1 MSLEEIVDFARMNG
15 HLPGIPS
22 AREVE
27 LQGGILLNRAIEL
40 NLEKIE
46 ELFLHTI
53 EQEEK
58 IKAQQKE
65 NHDLKAEVLD
75 LKKRLQLIEELL
87 LEKKSN

>member
-1 MSLEEIVDFARMNG
+1 LNEVYDFVKKYG

-22 AREVE
+22 AAEIQQNGLTIDLAVVD
-27 LQGGILLNRAIEL
+27 